1 MPPSPSSAIPRR
13 PRRGRSSSMWWGPGS
28 PTAGRTAPSKPSS
41 RSTTSTTPCYARSR
55 RSSTTPTSRTRSTPV
70 RSPMG
75 WTRSC
80 GACSSNFQ
88 TTRRSQATPT
98 SSTTAS
104 THTCGGRRSSLDPPK
119 IEVRRLTYE
128 VGGTEILA
136 GVDALVPDGEITA
149 VVGPSGAGK
158 STLLRA
164 INRLIEPSSGEVY
177 LDGVPTSGLDPLQ
190 LRRRVGMVFQIPV
203 LFGGSVEEAVLYGA
217 RLSGKDADPGRL
229 LEMVGLDASL
239 AGRDPQALSVG
250 QQQRVSVARAL
261 ALEPE
266 ALLLDE
272 PTSAL
277 DEAARR
283 RIEELVRDL
292 NDRLGLTMV
301 FVSHD
306 LAQVGHVADQV
317 VVLADGRNVGAWT
330 KDAFYSGAGE
340 RARQFIA
347 GRL

>member
-1 MPPSPSSAIPRR
+1 L
-13 PRRGRSSSMWWGPGS
+13 
-28 PTAGRTAPSKPSS
+28 
-41 RSTTSTTPCYARSR
+41 
-55 RSSTTPTSRTRSTPV
+55 
-70 RSPMG
+70 
-75 WTRSC
+75 
-80 GACSSNFQ
+80 
-88 TTRRSQATPT
+88 
-98 SSTTAS
+98 AS
-104 THTCGGRRSSLDPPK
+104 TG
-119 IEVRRLTYE
+119 IEVSGLGYA
-128 VGGTEILA
+128 VGGVEILKC
-136 GVDALVPDGEITA
+136 VDAGMPGGEITA

-190 LRRRVGMVFQIPV
+190 LRRRVGMVFQIPA
-203 LFGGSVEEAVLYGA
+203 LFGGSVEEAVLYG
-217 RLSGKDADPGRL
+217 RLFGKDADPGRL
-229 LEMVGLDASL
+229 LEMVGLDVSL

-250 QQQRVSVARAL
+250 QQQRVTMARAL

-277 DEAARR
+277 DQAARR

-292 NDRLGLTMV
+292 NIRLGLTLV

-306 LAQVGHVADQV
+306 LAQVERAADRV
-317 VVLADGRNVGAWT
+317 VVLAEGRSVGAW
-330 KDAFYSGAGE
+330 DRDDFFSGAGE
-340 RARQFIA
+340 RARRFIA

>member
-1 MPPSPSSAIPRR
+1 V
-13 PRRGRSSSMWWGPGS
+13 
-28 PTAGRTAPSKPSS
+28 AP
-41 RSTTSTTPCYARSR
+41 
-55 RSSTTPTSRTRSTPV
+55 
-70 RSPMG
+70 
-75 WTRSC
+75 
-80 GACSSNFQ
+80 
-88 TTRRSQATPT
+88 
-98 SSTTAS
+98 
-104 THTCGGRRSSLDPPK
+104 LK
-119 IEVRRLTYE
+119 IEVSGLGYA
-128 VGGTEILA
+128 VGGVEILKS
-136 GVDALVPDGEITA
+136 VDAGMQGGEITA

-177 LDGVPTSGLDPLQ
+177 LDGRPTSALDPLE
-190 LRRRVGMVFQIPV
+190 LRRRVGMVFQIPAV
-203 LFGGSVEEAVLYGA
+203 FGDSVEEAVLYGV
-217 RLSGKDADPGRL
+217 RLSGKNADPGRL

-239 AGRDPQALSVG
+239 AGRDPQSLSVG
-250 QQQRVSVARAL
+250 QQQRVTMARTL

-283 RIEELVRDL
+283 RIEELVGDL
-292 NDRLGLTMV
+292 NARLGLTMV

-306 LAQVGHVADQV
+306 LVQVERVADRV
-317 VVLADGRNVGAWT
+317 IVLAEGRSVGAWD
-330 KDAFYSGAGE
+330 KEDFFSGAGE

>member
-1 MPPSPSSAIPRR
+1 M
-13 PRRGRSSSMWWGPGS
+13 GS
-28 PTAGRTAPSKPSS
+28 
-41 RSTTSTTPCYARSR
+41 
-55 RSSTTPTSRTRSTPV
+55 
-70 RSPMG
+70 
-75 WTRSC
+75 
-80 GACSSNFQ
+80 
-88 TTRRSQATPT
+88 
-98 SSTTAS
+98 
-104 THTCGGRRSSLDPPK
+104 LK
-119 IEVRRLTYE
+119 IEVSGLGYA
-128 VGGTEILA
+128 VGEAEILKAVYA
-136 GVDALVPDGEITA
+136 GMPEGEITA

-177 LDGVPTSGLDPLQ
+177 LDGEPTRSLDPLE
-190 LRRRVGMVFQIPV
+190 LRRRVGMVFQIPA

-217 RLSGKDADPGRL
+217 RLSGKDADPRRL
-229 LEMVGLDASL
+229 LGMVGLDASL
-239 AGRDPQALSVG
+239 AEREPGSLSVG

-283 RIEELVRDL
+283 HVEELVRDL
-292 NDRLGLTMV
+292 NARLGLTMV

-306 LAQVGHVADQV
+306 LSQVERIADRV
-317 VVLADGRNVGAWT
+317 MLMAEGKSVGEWSREDFFSA
-330 KDAFYSGAGE
+330 AGE
-340 RARQFIA
+340 RARRFIA